1 MALMQR
7 PGNCV
12 QIILVKSA
20 QVFRIN
26 KKSEHR
32 IEAEKKKRW
41 FADDLDVKNLH

>member
-7 PGNCV
+7 PSDCV

-32 IEAEKKKRW
+32 IEAEKKNW

>member
-7 PGNCV
+7 PGDCV

-32 IEAEKKKRW
+32 IEAEKKN
-41 FADDLDVKNLH
+41 DSLQTTSM